1 MNDIDSPKLGVAPP
15 QLPSCGGK
23 LPPLPSPPPPFR
35 CPWLLH
41 NGRVLQSHPAV
52 ANKNMCNVTAFLR
65 HNDKTTRHTCY
76 CPCLCLEK
84 KIHQTWS
91 AAMLPSGIVTP
102 QNQFVD
108 LSPSISPA
116 LTFIHPCTHREINTM
131 PQLRTS
137 TDVDLYPR
145 LTHLLHLDLI
155 SSGQLLAV
163 HDDVELLVCQVEPAL
178 VTVGLLLPDGDPRGV
193 IDVHTWN
200 GMKRS
205 WTLNLWLL
213 CEVMIVT
220 SVYRSEMAK
229 TLCEVHYDKKECYNH

>member
-1 MNDIDSPKLGVAPP
+1 M
-15 QLPSCGGK
+15 LPHFTVTMTK
-23 LPPLPSPPPPFR
+23 
-35 CPWLLH
+35 
-41 NGRVLQSHPAV
+41 QPATP
-52 ANKNMCNVTAFLR
+52 VTV
-65 HNDKTTRHTCY
+65 HVCVW
-76 CPCLCLEK
+76 K

-108 LSPSISPA
+108 LSLSISPA
-116 LTFIHPCTHREINTM
+116 LTFIHPCIHREINTLA
-131 PQLRTS
+131 QLRTS

-193 IDVHTWN
+193 VDVHTWN

-205 WTLNLWLL
+205 WELNLWLL

-220 SVYRSEMAK
+220 SVSVTVTRLLRSLLVVERMRRK
-229 TLCEVHYDKKECYNH
+229 WSDDRWS